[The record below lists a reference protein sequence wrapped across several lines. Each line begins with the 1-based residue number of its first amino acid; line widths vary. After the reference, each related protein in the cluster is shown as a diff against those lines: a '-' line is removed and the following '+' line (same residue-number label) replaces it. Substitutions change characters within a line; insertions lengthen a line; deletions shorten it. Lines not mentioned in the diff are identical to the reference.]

1 MAYKNMKK
9 NKQHAE
15 NLRKLYARKKIIRM
29 TEKERDNLYMML
41 FNRKLPKKR
50 Y

>member
-9 NKQHAE
+9 NKQHTE
-15 NLRKLYARKKIIRM
+15 NLRKLYTRKKIISM
-29 TEKERDNLYMML
+29 TEKERENLYMMI

-50 Y
+50 T

>member
-1 MAYKNMKK
+1 MKK
-9 NKQHAE
+9 NKQHTA
-15 NLRKLYARKKIIRM
+15 NMRRLYARKHIKTL
-29 TEKERDNLYMML
+29 TEKERENLYMMM